1 MIRTMIVD
9 DEPNARED
17 LEKKISADPEFDI
30 IGTCANAFEAIRD
43 INSKQPDVVFLDINM
58 PKISGIE
65 MLSMLDKDSMPR
77 IVFVTAHGEYAIEAF
92 KKNAIDFLLKPVKSE
107 RLDITLTRLKENH
120 QPQPV
125 VTETFPTNLTFV
137 PCYQGER
144 YYLINIKEII
154 HAFSNPITGVHLV
167 TGDSGKEEY
176 QTNLPL
182 KVFDDNSS
190 LKRCHRQHMINPDY
204 IKYIE
209 KLDNGLG
216 QIYTYG
222 NHTIPVSR
230 NFMDNFPSIA

>member
-1 MIRTMIVD
+1 MIRTIIVD

-17 LEKKISADPEFDI
+17 LEKKIKTDPEFDVVS
-30 IGTCANAFEAIRD
+30 TCANAFVAIRD
-43 INSKQPDVVFLDINM
+43 ISSKHPDVVFLDINM

-65 MLSMLDKDSMPR
+65 MLSMLDKDNMPR

-92 KKNAIDFLLKPVKSE
+92 KKNAIDFLLKPVKSD
-107 RLDITLTRLKENH
+107 RLNITLARLKENH
-120 QPQPV
+120 QPQSI
-125 VTETFPTNLTFV
+125 VTEAFPTDLTFV
-137 PCYQGER
+137 PCYQGTR
-144 YYLINIKEII
+144 YYLINVKEII
-154 HAFSNPITGVHLV
+154 HAFSSPTTGVHLV
-167 TGDSGKEEY
+167 TGDSEQEF

-182 KVFDDNSS
+182 KVFDDNSQ

-204 IKYIE
+204 IKFIE

-216 QIYTYG
+216 KIYTYG